1 VPIKQKIVVPKID
14 METPS
19 LANIEYFEWKRQIEN
34 AKGNPAELREIEEQ
48 QAAFQIKQYFTMLHY
63 AEQQL
68 LPLLDK
74 YEIAHDDPNRWLVLA
89 FSLAVR
95 SRELTGRPAHAPKKW
110 DAVADAQLCKRV
122 FAAKAQIA
130 KETGRDIDSVPDI
143 KACERIRRDHHE
155 WYKTKKGRSLNPST
169 LQKNFRKAFQREALR
184 YWLKTRKEV
193 LPT

>member
-14 METPS
+14 VETPS

-34 AKGNPAELREIEEQ
+34 AKGNPAKLREIEEQ
-48 QAAFQIKQYFTMLHY
+48 QATFQIKQYFTMLHY

-74 YEIAHDDPNRWLVLA
+74 YEIAHDDPKGWLMLA

-110 DAVADAQLCKRV
+110 DAVADVQLSKRV
-122 FAAKAQIA
+122 LAAKAQIA
-130 KETGRDIDSVPDI
+130 KETGCDIDSVPDI
-143 KACERIRRDHHE
+143 KACERIREDHPE
-155 WYKTKKGRSLNPST
+155 WYKTKKGRSLEPST
-169 LQKNFRKAFQREALR
+169 LQKNFREALR
-184 YWLKTRKEV
+184 RLPKARKES